1 MGIKSDS
8 PFLLPYKQSNDTS
21 QCRIPLP
28 HTAQIC
34 DRFGIS
40 NRAGAALATATLTN
54 FRIITE
60 ENQLNVI
67 GPSKLAAERHK
78 YRQLLRERQHG
89 NLQKITSLYYDG
101 KRTATRVST
110 QNKITG
116 KWSTSIKIQDHY
128 IILDQP
134 GSTYLAHVTPT
145 SCSGFNIA
153 RNLFYG
159 SLRKS
164 HYVINL
170 FLLLVQ
176 IELTPMSDLITQ
188 P

>member
-1 MGIKSDS
+1 MDENKDAQTEFPSINDYIDSLPYGLENMEIKSDS

-21 QCRIPLP
+21 QCCIPLP
-28 HTAQIC
+28 HTAEIC

-40 NRAGAALATATLTN
+40 DRAGAALATATLTD
-54 FRIITE
+54 FGIITE

-67 GPSKLAAERHK
+67 GPSKLAAERNK

-89 NLQKITSLYYDG
+89 NLQKITSLYFDG

-128 IILDQP
+128 VILDQP
-134 GSTYLAHVTPT
+134 GSTSTKPKYFQNNCYTM
-145 SCSGFNIA
+145 
-153 RNLFYG
+153 
-159 SLRKS
+159 
-164 HYVINL
+164 YVI
-170 FLLLVQ
+170 
-176 IELTPMSDLITQ
+176 
-188 P
+188 